1 MVPEILRKLF
11 FLHFILDYIFA
22 IPLMFAPVKT
32 MMLFGWETPEIVATR
47 LAAAALMGIGG
58 ISLIAYKAD
67 ADVYR
72 HMLTMKLLWS
82 GAAIL
87 GLVLSLADGAPV
99 FTWVFLLI
107 FVGFFLIWL
116 FYRVRI

>member
-1 MVPEILRKLF
+1 MVPETLRKLF
-11 FLHFILDYIFA
+11 LLHFILDYIAA

-32 MMLFGWETPEIVATR
+32 MMLLGWDNPESVATR
-47 LAAAALMGIGG
+47 LVAAALMGIGG

-67 ADVYR
+67 ADTYR

-82 GAAIL
+82 GSAVL
-87 GLVLSLADGAPV
+87 GLVLSLAEGAPV
-99 FTWVFLLI
+99 FTWVFLFI
-107 FVGFFLIWL
+107 FGVFFIIWL